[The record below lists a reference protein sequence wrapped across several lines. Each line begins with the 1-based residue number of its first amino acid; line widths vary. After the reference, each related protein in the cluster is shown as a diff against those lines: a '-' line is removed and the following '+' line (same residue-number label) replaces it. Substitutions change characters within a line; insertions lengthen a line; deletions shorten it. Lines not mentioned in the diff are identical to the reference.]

1 MGNISQILYK
11 LGVFSRG
18 ILCYNM
24 LKYVEMISLPDY
36 VQYSITGLRPIPMT
50 AAFRVGQSQKEVTI
64 PMRYDEY
71 DDYNSRDRRD
81 GRSRSSSSYDRS
93 SSRSR
98 DSYQSSYD
106 RDRRSSS
113 RSSYDRERSSG
124 YQSSYGR
131 GYDDRYGSSRY
142 SGSGYDR
149 RYDQSYDRYGGRTRS
164 SFDSFDEENWRR
176 TAPNWVDHSD
186 PDPAP
191 RRRSSSS
198 DRRRSSDYDRRDG
211 GSSRRSSSSRRYD
224 DRRYDD
230 RRSSGSRSR
239 DRDRRQSSARRG
251 GIGIVPIILLV
262 IVAILAVFLVKTLLG
277 GGGSDKYTISFST
290 QNIVL
295 GDTAEATL
303 NGLEDPS
310 DTEVVWSSGDNNVV
324 SVSGDGVVCTLT
336 AKSTGQATIA
346 ATIDGET
353 VASGSVMVVDSAP
366 GVEDIRLSEEQVSVE
381 AGSQYTIQATV
392 VMEKDDMDPAKIRW
406 SSSDSDIAKVSDT
419 GVIEGRQVGQAI
431 IKGTAGEKTAE
442 LVVNVTENTSNTQYD
457 ETGNVG
463 QEPEE
468 GVSIPEE
475 ADTTVD
481 PNNSETTGEVVPD

>member
-1 MGNISQILYK
+1 
-11 LGVFSRG
+11 
-18 ILCYNM
+18 
-24 LKYVEMISLPDY
+24 
-36 VQYSITGLRPIPMT
+36 
-50 AAFRVGQSQKEVTI
+50 
-64 PMRYDEY
+64 MRYDDYDEY
-71 DDYNSRDRRD
+71 SSRDRRD
-81 GRSRSSSSYDRS
+81 SRSRSSSSYDRS

-98 DSYQSSYD
+98 DGYQSGYD

-113 RSSYDRERSSG
+113 RSSYDRDRGSG
-124 YQSSYGR
+124 YQSGGYDR
-131 GYDDRYGSSRY
+131 GYDDRYGSRY

-149 RYDQSYDRYGGRTRS
+149 RYDQSYDRYGGRTRGG
-164 SFDSFDEENWRR
+164 FDDFDEENWRR

-191 RRRSSSS
+191 RRRSSGS
-198 DRRRSSDYDRRDG
+198 DRRRSSDYDRRDS

-230 RRSSGSRSR
+230 RRRSSSRSR
-239 DRDRRQSSARRG
+239 DRDRRQTGRRS
-251 GIGIVPIILLV
+251 GINPLPIILLAIV
-262 IVAILAVFLVKTLLG
+262 IVLAAVLVKTLLG

-303 NGLEDPS
+303 NGLENPS
-310 DTEVVWSSGDNNVV
+310 DAEVVWSSGDNNVV

-353 VASGSVMVVDSAP
+353 VASGSVMVVDTAP
-366 GVEDIRLSEEQVSVE
+366 GVEDIRLSEEQVTVE

-392 VMEKDDMDPAKIRW
+392 EMEKDDMDPAKIRW
-406 SSSDSDIAKVSDT
+406 SSSDSDIAKVSET

-442 LVVNVTENTSNTQYD
+442 LVVNVTENTSNTPHD

-468 GVSIPEE
+468 GVTIPAE

-481 PNNSETTGEVVPD
+481 PNNSETAGEVVPD